1 MKKKTATGRV
11 GMSKAGQAMTEYIL
25 IGSLICVV
33 SLGSI
38 KLFKPA
44 LEKTFNN
51 CASFCGIGGIGVP
64 GG

>member
-1 MKKKTATGRV
+1 MRKKWALKGIMK
-11 GMSKAGQAMTEYIL
+11 SKAGQAMTEYIL

-33 SLGSI
+33 CFGSL

-51 CASFCGIGGIGVP
+51 CANFCGLRGIGVP
-64 GG
+64 G